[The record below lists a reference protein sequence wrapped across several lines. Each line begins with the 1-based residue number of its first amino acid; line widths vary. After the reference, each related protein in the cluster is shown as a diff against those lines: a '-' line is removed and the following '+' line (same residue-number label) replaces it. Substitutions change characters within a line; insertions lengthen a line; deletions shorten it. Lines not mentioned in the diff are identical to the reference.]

1 MSQAR
6 VDAIVKRLRELPSL
20 PTVLL
25 EVNRVMNSPAVTV
38 DEVRDIIS
46 RDPSITSKILRMANS
61 SYYGL
66 SYRVDTLGKAIT
78 VLGFNTIRNLAVT
91 ASVYD
96 IFEKKECKSIDIKGL
111 WYHSLGCAIAGK
123 GLICKM
129 DPVLQEK
136 VFICGILHDIGT
148 IIISENLQDY
158 MEEILDE
165 IKQNKS
171 LPQSNLEERLMGCNH
186 GELGAFVAE
195 KWNFPREL
203 SDGIRFHHNIFS
215 YLSIHRKE
223 KLSPEAAIIVSA
235 VYAGNQVAKAMGL
248 GKSSDEYVCNIN
260 PLVWKYLNITKEDFP
275 QILFK
280 IKRNFDEVMR
290 SWKL

>member
-96 IFEKKECKSIDIKGL
+96 IFES
-111 WYHSLGCAIAGK
+111 
-123 GLICKM
+123 
-129 DPVLQEK
+129 
-136 VFICGILHDIGT
+136 
-148 IIISENLQDY
+148 
-158 MEEILDE
+158 
-165 IKQNKS
+165 
-171 LPQSNLEERLMGCNH
+171 
-186 GELGAFVAE
+186 
-195 KWNFPREL
+195 
-203 SDGIRFHHNIFS
+203 
-215 YLSIHRKE
+215 
-223 KLSPEAAIIVSA
+223 
-235 VYAGNQVAKAMGL
+235 
-248 GKSSDEYVCNIN
+248 
-260 PLVWKYLNITKEDFP
+260 
-275 QILFK
+275 LFK
-280 IKRNFDEVMR
+280 NEKIEIVTKNGLSKYIGPKILNDVMYV
-290 SWKL
+290 